1 MLALFR
7 LLILLVGLAATGTAQ
22 AQRVENG
29 HLRQFA
35 QSAGLRDIDGFIE
48 TVVSLR
54 KDATLPARY
63 VNKRDAEKHGW
74 RPGDDLCRTSRGKSI
89 GGDYFANREGRLPRA
104 NGRSWHEAD
113 LDFNCGRRG
122 PKRLVWSND
131 GMIYVTVDHYATFR
145 EVPK

>member
-1 MLALFR
+1 MAVFVR
-7 LLILLVGLAATGTAQ
+7 LLVLLIALVASGSAL
-22 AQRVENG
+22 AQRAENA

-48 TVVSLR
+48 TVTSLR

-63 VNKRDAEKHGW
+63 FSKREAEKHGW
-74 RPGDDLCRTSRGKSI
+74 RPGDDLCRTARGKSI

-104 NGRSWHEAD
+104 NGRNWHEAD

-122 PKRLVWSND
+122 AKRLVWSND